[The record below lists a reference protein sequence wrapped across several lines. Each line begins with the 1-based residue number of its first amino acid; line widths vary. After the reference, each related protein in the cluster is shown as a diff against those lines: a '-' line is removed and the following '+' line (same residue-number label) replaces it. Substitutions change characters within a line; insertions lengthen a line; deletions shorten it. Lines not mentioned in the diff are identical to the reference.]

1 MEIVVFWTDSAIEEL
16 RRIYDYFCLKA
27 GKTVADKITNSI
39 VDKTILLEVT
49 PQMGQREKLLSH
61 LNKEIRYL
69 VDGNYKI
76 VYWIDNNLVSIL
88 TVFDCRQD
96 PEKLKTV

>member
-16 RRIYDYFCLKA
+16 RSIYEYYCFKA

-49 PQMGQREKLLSH
+49 PQMGQKEELLSH
-61 LNKEIRYL
+61 FKKEIRYL

-76 VYWIDNNLVSIL
+76 VYWVDNNLVSIL
-88 TVFDCRQD
+88 TVFDCRQN
-96 PEKLKTV
+96 PEKLRTI